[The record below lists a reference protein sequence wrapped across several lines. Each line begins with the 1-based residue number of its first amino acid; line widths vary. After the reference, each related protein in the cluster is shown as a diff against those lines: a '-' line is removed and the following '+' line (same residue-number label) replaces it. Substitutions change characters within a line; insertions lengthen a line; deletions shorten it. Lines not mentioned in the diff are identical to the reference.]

1 MEDVVVSTRISAL
14 AHHRQY
20 SLAIG
25 LLATVFSFV
34 TIHPVAAA
42 EHAVEPGP
50 VKSWVVIPG
59 GLADLPGKVAYVAS
73 ANDGVEAV
81 DLESGQTIWESKD
94 AIKPLALA
102 GDQLVAQGPRGQSKI
117 NTINLVILD
126 APSGKV
132 VSNAQPVVLP
142 DWIAVDGGIGLSFG
156 SVAAM
161 EGNDMVLYWHA
172 ERSFAK
178 GVTFANGTP
187 PTQEAMAAARK
198 IESGQAR
205 VDLASGTTTVTVDR
219 VPQPLRSPRNLA
231 YYDVGD
237 KRITLTESPENLP
250 GGIRIVHCLLEARNA
265 QSGRPLWN
273 HEIAGEIVL
282 PDVPP
287 TAGPTT
293 PTAQRPQ
300 QGIQQAPRRQ

>member
-1 MEDVVVSTRISAL
+1 MEDVVVFTRISA
-14 AHHRQY
+14 AARHWQY
-20 SLAIG
+20 SLALG
-25 LLATVFSFV
+25 LLAIAFSFV

-81 DLESGQTIWESKD
+81 DLESGQTIWESKE

-102 GDQLVAQGPRGQSKI
+102 GDQLVAQAPRGQSKI

-142 DWIAVDGGIGLSFG
+142 DWIAVDGGIGLSFS

-161 EGNDMVLYWHA
+161 EGNEMVLYWHA

-178 GVTFANGTP
+178 GVTYANGTP
-187 PTQEAMAAARK
+187 PTQEAIAAARK
-198 IESGQAR
+198 IESGEAR
-205 VDLASGTTTVTVDR
+205 LDLGSGNTSVTVDR
-219 VPQPLRSPRNLA
+219 VPQSLRAPRNLA

-237 KRITLTESPENLP
+237 KRLSLIESPENLP
-250 GGIRIVHCLLEARNA
+250 GGIRIVHCLLDARNS
-265 QSGRPLWN
+265 QTGRPLWK

-282 PDVPP
+282 PDVLP
-287 TAGPTT
+287 TGPAT
-293 PTAQRPQ
+293 TAQRPQ
-300 QGIQQAPRRQ
+300 NLNQGPRRQ